1 MEQLIESFQTYY
13 GLDWAVLGLGLYANM
28 LIANKKKIG
37 FLINIIACMCGF
49 SVAVIS
55 GQFGFVVFNC
65 IMFSACCPSAFSN
78 NSPTNPK
85 TETKKNIFLI
95 VYFFST
101 ALTNAIIN

>member
-65 IMFSACCPSAFSN
+65 IMIAIMGKGFLNWNAE
-78 NSPTNPK
+78 K
-85 TETKKNIFLI
+85 T
-95 VYFFST
+95 ST
-101 ALTNAIIN
+101 SQARQTDNRGVIAEI

>member
-1 MEQLIESFQTYY
+1 MKGKGGFMQQLIESFQTYY

-37 FLINIIACMCGF
+37 FLINILACMCGF

-65 IMFSACCPSAFSN
+65 IMIAIMGKGFLNWNAE
-78 NSPTNPK
+78 K
-85 TETKKNIFLI
+85 TPLLQARQTDDQG
-95 VYFFST
+95 
-101 ALTNAIIN
+101 IIAKI